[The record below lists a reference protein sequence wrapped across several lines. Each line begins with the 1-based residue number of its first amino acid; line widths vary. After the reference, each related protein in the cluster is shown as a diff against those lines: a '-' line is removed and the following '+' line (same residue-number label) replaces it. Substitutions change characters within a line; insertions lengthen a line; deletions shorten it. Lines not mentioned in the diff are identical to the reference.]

1 MVKSMTAFTRV
12 EHNDDMGALTL
23 EIRSVNHRFLD
34 LSLRMPEELRAQEQ
48 AIREIASKRLSRGKV
63 DINLR
68 FQASATA
75 TAGLEINRELASK
88 VISASQD
95 LDGLLNSPAPLS
107 SLEVLRWPG
116 VLQSQELDKEQL
128 GKVLLAVLNT
138 ALDDFIGARER
149 EGGKLAGLLEQRCD
163 AMSDVV
169 DDVSKVMPE
178 ILNKWREKL
187 RARLQEAGLEL
198 DENRV
203 EQEIV
208 LLANKTDVDEELD
221 RLRVHI
227 EEVRRV
233 LKENKPIGRRLDFL
247 MQELNREANTLGSKS
262 IDTTTTQASVE
273 LKVLIEQMREQVQNI
288 E

>member
-12 EHNDDMGALTL
+12 EHSDDTGALTL
-23 EIRSVNHRFLD
+23 ELRSVNHRFLD

-48 AIREIASKRLSRGKV
+48 AIRELVSKRLTRGKV

-68 FQASATA
+68 FVRSDLAPS
-75 TAGLEINRELASK
+75 GLDIDTELANK
-88 VISASQD
+88 VAKASHEV
-95 LDGLLNSPAPLS
+95 DGLLQNPAPVS
-107 SLEVLRWPG
+107 AIEILRWPG
-116 VLQSQELDKEQL
+116 VLQSKELDKEQL
-128 GKVLLAVLNT
+128 GKSLMNVLGE
-138 ALDDFIGARER
+138 ALDDFVAARER
-149 EGGKLAGLLEQRCD
+149 EGEKLAQLLAQRCD
-163 AMSDVV
+163 GMSKVV
-169 DDVSKVMPE
+169 DEVNQLMPE
-178 ILNKWREKL
+178 ILKKWREKL
-187 RARLQEAGLEL
+187 VTRLQEAKLEL

-233 LKENKPIGRRLDFL
+233 LTENKAIGRRLDFL

-262 IDTTTTQASVE
+262 IDTATTQASVE